1 MQVYFLLEFEFQVK
15 LPKPTELHTEAA
27 RTALDKLCVANNVD
41 CSAPRTSARLLDKLV
56 GEYLEEQSISP
67 TFICDHPQGFLIFI
81 IYCCFL
87 SNNFSSSY
95 VPSCQVAPRPA
106 WSY

>member
-1 MQVYFLLEFEFQVK
+1 MKLVVKYNSLKYADYEEKSQTKHQFEFQVK

-27 RTALDKLCVANNVD
+27 RAALDKLCVANNVD

-81 IYCCFL
+81 IYCYL
-87 SNNFSSSY
+87 IRNNF
-95 VPSCQVAPRPA
+95 
-106 WSY
+106 

>member
-1 MQVYFLLEFEFQVK
+1 M
-15 LPKPTELHTEAA
+15 PKPTELHTEAA
-27 RTALDKLCVANNVD
+27 RAALDKLCVANNVD

-81 IYCCFL
+81 ILYFYL
-87 SNNFSSSY
+87 IMNHFYEKNLIIFKVIILNY
-95 VPSCQVAPRPA
+95 
-106 WSY
+106 YF

>member
-1 MQVYFLLEFEFQVK
+1 M
-15 LPKPTELHTEAA
+15 PKPTELHTEAA
-27 RTALDKLCVANNVD
+27 RAALDKLCVANNVD

-81 IYCCFL
+81 ILYFYL
-87 SNNFSSSY
+87 IINHFYERNLNIY
-95 VPSCQVAPRPA
+95 KVIILR
-106 WSY
+106 